1 MLLRSLSLIIA
12 TILLYGCAGT
22 GVSLKKASPTQSM
35 YLNASVI
42 SANVTETIV
51 NVKPIDNY
59 SGGDIERT
67 LAAEVQNITYLIEGS
82 YTKINNKEYLVKERR
97 GNTLVLQGPPGL
109 KPKQEVNLY
118 IPKKDDDR
126 F

>member
-97 GNTLVLQGPPGL
+97 GNTLSFRDLRGGL
-109 KPKQEVNLY
+109 NQS
-118 IPKKDDDR
+118 R
-126 F
+126 R